1 MNHQPASSAT
11 RQAVIERLAE
21 PPRIESLSAI
31 GARFIYSQR
40 LIALHQRARRDPV
53 PELAVRMGSVE
64 AAAKALALTEAISSC
79 WPENIHVARFC
90 CELMTHDELT
100 IGVMIDSAA
109 RADRAG
115 FEGAIAG
122 LVRPDRAY
130 RLWEPVLALVAAE
143 LNGNIPS

>member
-1 MNHQPASSAT
+1 MKHHSAPSAT
-11 RQAVIERLAE
+11 RQALIERLAE

-31 GARFIYSQR
+31 GARFVYSQR
-40 LIALHQRARRDPV
+40 LIALHKRARRDPV

-64 AAAKALALTEAISSC
+64 TAAKALALTQAIASC

-90 CELMTHDELT
+90 CEMLTHDELT
-100 IGVMIDSAA
+100 IGAMVDSAA

-115 FEGAIAG
+115 FESAISG
-122 LVRPDRAY
+122 LVRPDRAH

-143 LNGNIPS
+143 AKGGILS